1 MGASQIL
8 PVVRSTLQSKSV
20 EELRK
25 DIFVY
30 PYRANY
36 TTWAIR
42 MQVILEAIG
51 LWEMIEPKL
60 TTEADTKK
68 DKTAIAY
75 IYQSLPEE
83 QLLLISKYKTA
94 NEVWD
99 ALKTRHVGENRV
111 QQAKQQTLKSEF
123 EMLQMEENES
133 IDSFVT
139 RLTGI
144 INKAAS
150 VGLAY
155 EDSTLVR
162 KLFNAVP
169 DRFLQIVAS
178 IEQYSDLDT
187 MSLDE
192 AIGRLKTF
200 EERLKYKNE
209 RPVNTQERL
218 FENLDGGVTE
228 SMSRPG
234 IKEDIYAARTPV
246 GRQSVG
252 SITNQK
258 HDQSGFMIDHNKKVE
273 VTKSNDQ
280 PGLKEDHNCK
290 GSCGCW
296 RIWFGKTTQI
306 PQYLHEAGYS
316 KAGKIG
322 CTQPRETAAICAAE
336 RVSHEMG
343 ATLGLEVGYSTQSQ
357 DCTSPGTLLQ
367 CPMVEDAHETL
378 LSTQI
383 LLSILKGIA
392 SSRPEFKLLITSAAW
407 EARKISDYF
416 DFAPVFK
423 IPGRIFPVEIN
434 YTKKPNPDYLE
445 NAVDT
450 VLMIHVSQP
459 RGDGGILVF
468 LPGYE
473 EIKAAERIFIKRTRG
488 GLGSRVAELLVC
500 PLYEDLP
507 PNFNSKIFEPTLKG
521 AHKVVL
527 ATSIVETLVAING
540 IKYVIDTGFVQRK
553 AYHPHTG
560 LESLVITH
568 ISKASAYLR
577 ARQSG
582 QTGSGKC
589 FRLYTEDEFNGLEDN
604 TVLDIQRTQLANVV
618 LTLKSLGFHDLKNF
632 DFIDPP
638 RVDALEK
645 TQELLL
651 ALGALD
657 TDGALTL
664 VGKKMIEF
672 PLGPLLSRMIV
683 ASDKYKCSEEIIT
696 IAATLSIGASVFCNP
711 KVNEN
716 NARFY
721 QGDDGGDHI
730 ALLEFVEGIE
740 LLYFVVL

>member
-1 MGASQIL
+1 MKAVEDYQVL
-8 PVVRSTLQSKSV
+8 VV
-20 EELRK
+20 
-25 DIFVY
+25 
-30 PYRANY
+30 
-36 TTWAIR
+36 
-42 MQVILEAIG
+42 
-51 LWEMIEPKL
+51 
-60 TTEADTKK
+60 
-68 DKTAIAY
+68 
-75 IYQSLPEE
+75 
-83 QLLLISKYKTA
+83 
-94 NEVWD
+94 
-99 ALKTRHVGENRV
+99 VGE
-111 QQAKQQTLKSEF
+111 S
-123 EMLQMEENES
+123 
-133 IDSFVT
+133 
-139 RLTGI
+139 
-144 INKAAS
+144 
-150 VGLAY
+150 
-155 EDSTLVR
+155 
-162 KLFNAVP
+162 
-169 DRFLQIVAS
+169 
-178 IEQYSDLDT
+178 
-187 MSLDE
+187 
-192 AIGRLKTF
+192 
-200 EERLKYKNE
+200 
-209 RPVNTQERL
+209 
-218 FENLDGGVTE
+218 GV
-228 SMSRPG
+228 
-234 IKEDIYAARTPV
+234 
-246 GRQSVG
+246 
-252 SITNQK
+252 
-258 HDQSGFMIDHNKKVE
+258 
-273 VTKSNDQ
+273 
-280 PGLKEDHNCK
+280 
-290 GSCGCW
+290 
-296 RIWFGKTTQI
+296 GKTTQI
-306 PQYLHEAGYS
+306 PQYLHEAGNS

-322 CTQPRETAAICAAE
+322 CTQPRETASICAAE

-357 DCTSPGTLLQ
+357 DCTSPGTLVKYMTNRMLIHELLHE
-367 CPMVEDAHETL
+367 PDSFSYSVLMVEDAHETL

-392 SSRPEFKLLITSAAW
+392 SSCPEFKLLITSAAW

-473 EIKAAERIFIKRTRG
+473 EIKAAERILIKRTRG

-507 PNFNSKIFEPTLKG
+507 PNFNSKIFESTRNG
-521 AHKVVL
+521 ARKVVL

-577 ARQSG
+577 ARQAG

-589 FRLYTEDEFNGLEDN
+589 F
-604 TVLDIQRTQLANVV
+604 
-618 LTLKSLGFHDLKNF
+618 SLGFHDLKNF

-645 TQELLL
+645 AQELLL
-651 ALGALD
+651 ALGALN

-696 IAATLSIGASVFCNP
+696 IAAMLSIGASVFCNP

-730 ALLEFVEGIE
+730 ALLEVCEEYEACSRHKRAVGGATE
-740 LLYFVVL
+740 KRYFPNLAKIHENGSYLSVKHRESVCIHSSSGLAKVLPKWVVYHEIVTTAKTCDATENHLFCVLKIGQECVLTLIRNGSFQPEPVLTGPIRFAHPATSKCGNERV

>member
-1 MGASQIL
+1 
-8 PVVRSTLQSKSV
+8 
-20 EELRK
+20 
-25 DIFVY
+25 
-30 PYRANY
+30 
-36 TTWAIR
+36 
-42 MQVILEAIG
+42 
-51 LWEMIEPKL
+51 
-60 TTEADTKK
+60 
-68 DKTAIAY
+68 
-75 IYQSLPEE
+75 
-83 QLLLISKYKTA
+83 
-94 NEVWD
+94 
-99 ALKTRHVGENRV
+99 
-111 QQAKQQTLKSEF
+111 
-123 EMLQMEENES
+123 
-133 IDSFVT
+133 
-139 RLTGI
+139 
-144 INKAAS
+144 
-150 VGLAY
+150 
-155 EDSTLVR
+155 
-162 KLFNAVP
+162 
-169 DRFLQIVAS
+169 
-178 IEQYSDLDT
+178 
-187 MSLDE
+187 
-192 AIGRLKTF
+192 
-200 EERLKYKNE
+200 
-209 RPVNTQERL
+209 
-218 FENLDGGVTE
+218 
-228 SMSRPG
+228 
-234 IKEDIYAARTPV
+234 
-246 GRQSVG
+246 
-252 SITNQK
+252 
-258 HDQSGFMIDHNKKVE
+258 
-273 VTKSNDQ
+273 
-280 PGLKEDHNCK
+280 
-290 GSCGCW
+290 
-296 RIWFGKTTQI
+296 
-306 PQYLHEAGYS
+306 
-316 KAGKIG
+316 
-322 CTQPRETAAICAAE
+322 
-336 RVSHEMG
+336 
-343 ATLGLEVGYSTQSQ
+343 VGYSTQSQ
-357 DCTSPGTLLQ
+357 DCTSPGTLVKYMTNRMLIHELLHE
-367 CPMVEDAHETL
+367 PDSFSYSVLMVEDAHETL

-392 SSRPEFKLLITSAAW
+392 SSCPEFKLLITSAAW

-473 EIKAAERIFIKRTRG
+473 EIKAAERILIKRTRG

-507 PNFNSKIFEPTLKG
+507 PNFNSKIFESTRNG
-521 AHKVVL
+521 ARKVVL

-589 FRLYTEDEFNGLEDN
+589 F
-604 TVLDIQRTQLANVV
+604 
-618 LTLKSLGFHDLKNF
+618 SLGFHDLKNF

-645 TQELLL
+645 AQELLL
-651 ALGALD
+651 ALGALN

-696 IAATLSIGASVFCNP
+696 IAAMLSIGASVFCNP

-730 ALLEFVEGIE
+730 ALLEVKSMKLARDIREQLEGLLKRVEIDLTSSNGDLVAIKKAIISG
-740 LLYFVVL
+740 YFPNLAKIHENGSYLSVKHRESVCIHSSSGLAKVTEVNPAWLVEIAPHYYEREDVEDCMLFLPLACFPYLIKKVDSKD